1 MLCHQ
6 TLSLLA
12 EHVLLSK
19 LKQIVVGAILQ
30 YQEVANLSA
39 AVYYNRGLSLIRKD
53 IDNVR
58 ALGQPLA
65 DPELNLS
72 TIHLRN
78 VELGSEDLDA
88 HILAL
93 LILRQVQFGLHS
105 VTQLFHSFNH
115 VISTTNFILI
125 KLLTSYFAA
134 ECIKLF

>member
-6 TLSLLA
+6 SLSLLA

-53 IDNVR
+53 IDNVG
-58 ALGQPLA
+58 ALGQRLA

-72 TIHLRN
+72 TIHLGN
-78 VELGSEDLDA
+78 VELRSEDLDA

-105 VTQLFHSFNH
+105 VAQLFHSFNH